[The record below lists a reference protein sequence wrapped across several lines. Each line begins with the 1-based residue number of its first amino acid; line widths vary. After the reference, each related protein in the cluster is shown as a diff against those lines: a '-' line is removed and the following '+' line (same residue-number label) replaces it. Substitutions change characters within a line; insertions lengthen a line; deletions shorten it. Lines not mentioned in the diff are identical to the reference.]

1 VRKVPRVRSAGF
13 IQFLPLQNWGWSGF
27 FSIVGRTPQ
36 VEGKMPQA
44 ELRYVSSG
52 YFETLRIPI
61 RRGRLFTDRDTAGS
75 PRVILINEALARR
88 YLPNEDPVGRQTD
101 RGMIVGVVGDV
112 RTSRLDRPPTPEI
125 YYSFAQNPAATSDA
139 GVSLVVSAES
149 RPEAVVKAVT
159 GAIHEVNPHQVVYDV
174 KTMPRVIANSL
185 ADIQLYLWLLGLFAS
200 LALLLAV
207 SGVYVVISY
216 VVTARTQEF
225 GIRLALG
232 AEGRQILRL
241 VLGHSSGLV
250 ACGVV
255 LGTAGAL
262 AVARLLKSLLSG
274 VTSADPATFAAV
286 AVLLSAVALAASLVP
301 ARRAMRVDPVVA
313 LK

>member
-1 VRKVPRVRSAGF
+1 VRAAGF
-13 IQFLPLQNWGWSGF
+13 IQYLPLQNWGWGAF
-27 FSIVGRTPQ
+27 FSISGRP
-36 VEGKMPQA
+36 PQA
-44 ELRYVSSG
+44 DGQQPKSELRYVSPG
-52 YFETLRIPI
+52 YFEALRIPI
-61 RRGRLFTDRDTAGS
+61 RRGRLFTDRDTADS

-88 YLPNEDPVGRQTD
+88 YFPNEDPVGHQTD
-101 RGMIVGVVGDV
+101 RGVIVGVIGDV

-125 YYSFAQNPAATSDA
+125 YYSFAQNPAALPDA
-139 GVSLVVSAES
+139 GVSLVVSTES
-149 RPEAVVKAVT
+149 RPEAVVRAVT

-174 KTMPRVIANSL
+174 KTMERVIANSL
-185 ADIQLYLWLLGLFAS
+185 ADIRLYLWLLGLFAS

-207 SGVYVVISY
+207 SGVYGVISY

-225 GIRLALG
+225 GIRVALG
-232 AEGRQILRL
+232 AEGPQILRL
-241 VLGHSSGLV
+241 VLGHCSGLV

-274 VTSADPATFAAV
+274 VTSADPATLAAV
-286 AVLLSAVALAASLVP
+286 AVLLSVVGLAASLVP

-313 LK
+313 LKW